1 MISVAGR
8 VIHSSIFFLS
18 KKKRW
23 SLYQD
28 MRISL
33 SNCLIVCMYWFSH
46 ICILIQSRSENQLV
60 KETRLPQHQ
69 QQYRKTNEKNHIIES
84 IEGSRTNT
92 LCKFKAF
99 SIVENDRREW
109 ISRENIKNKTNNNLS
124 AFLYTFW
131 WGIKSGGL
139 NSLFLFAFN

>member
-18 KKKRW
+18 KKRDDRYTKIW
-23 SLYQD
+23 EFLCPTVLVYT
-28 MRISL
+28 
-33 SNCLIVCMYWFSH
+33 YWFSH

-69 QQYRKTNEKNHIIES
+69 QQYRKTNENNHIIES